1 MSLPLHKSR
10 LKKDYSFYGICRR
23 KLFLVKY
30 KLYLFPIITFIVILS
45 VNIAVAQGSK
55 ILGIITDE
63 NDKPLKNVRVT
74 IIDRDRK
81 IEIVTSTDE
90 KGRFY
95 EMGLLPSI
103 YDLTCELE
111 GYPRVKRSIRLYIGE
126 LKKVNVV
133 MFKLNGLTFFNEG
146 NYQAA
151 IEFFQKVASNSPDCY
166 DAFYY
171 LGVSCLML
179 NKLDNAIDAL
189 SKAKKLRSDA
199 VGVHLYLGECYI
211 RKGLADKA
219 SESLE
224 DAIAAQP
231 SNENNLLIIGS
242 IYEKYGIT
250 DKAISIY
257 KKSLEIDPQLSAA
270 HYQLGK
276 IYLKEKNWEKSQFHL
291 EQFLKYAPDDFKASQ
306 VEAVVEE
313 LRKIIKQKEK
323 INE

>member
-1 MSLPLHKSR
+1 M
-10 LKKDYSFYGICRR
+10 R

-55 ILGIITDE
+55 ILGIILDE
-63 NDKPLKNVRVT
+63 DGNPLKNVRVT

-81 IEIVTSTDE
+81 LEIVTSTDE
-90 KGRFY
+90 KGKFY

-111 GYPRVKRSIRLYIGE
+111 DYPRVKRSIRLHIGE
-126 LKKVNVV
+126 LKKVNIV

-151 IEFFQKVASNSPDCY
+151 IKFFQKVASNSPDCY

-171 LGVSCLML
+171 LGMSYLML
-179 NKLDNAIDAL
+179 NKFDNAIYAL
-189 SKAKKLRSDA
+189 NKARKLRPDA

-211 RKGLADKA
+211 RQDSMNKA
-219 SESLE
+219 SESFK

-231 SNENNLLIIGS
+231 SNENILLIIGS

-257 KKSLEIDPQLSAA
+257 KKSLEINPQSSTA

-291 EQFLKYAPDDFKASQ
+291 EQFLKCAPDDFKAPQ

-313 LRKIIKQKEK
+313 LRKIIK
-323 INE
+323 

>member
-1 MSLPLHKSR
+1 
-10 LKKDYSFYGICRR
+10 
-23 KLFLVKY
+23 VKY
-30 KLYLFPIITFIVILS
+30 KLYIFPIITLILILS
-45 VNIAVAQGSK
+45 VNIAIAQGSK
-55 ILGIITDE
+55 ILGVIIDE
-63 NDKPLKNVRVT
+63 DGKPLKNVRIT

-111 GYPRVKRSIRLYIGE
+111 GYPRVKRSVRLHIGE
-126 LKKVNVV
+126 LKKVNIV
-133 MFKLNGLTFFNEG
+133 MFKLDGLTFFNEG
-146 NYQAA
+146 NYGAA
-151 IEFFQKVASNSPDCY
+151 VKFFQKVVSNSPDCY

-171 LGVSCLML
+171 LGMSYLMR
-179 NKLDNAIDAL
+179 NKLDNAVYAL
-189 SKAKKLRSDA
+189 SKAKKLRPDA

-211 RKGLADKA
+211 RQGSTNKA
-219 SESLE
+219 SESFK

-231 SNENNLLIIGS
+231 SNENIFLIIGS

-257 KKSLEIDPQLSAA
+257 KKSLEINPQLSPA

-276 IYLKEKNWEKSQFHL
+276 IYLKKKNWEKSQFHL
-291 EQFLKYAPDDFKASQ
+291 EQFLKCAPDDFKAPQ
-306 VEAVVEE
+306 VKAVVKE
-313 LRKIIKQKEK
+313 LRKRIKQKE
-323 INE
+323 NN